1 MAIMIPSM
9 ETKEDF
15 NASGGELLLYEL
27 LAQLPDDYYI
37 FHSTRWN
44 EKLQKS
50 AYSGAHRYVQWGEA
64 DFTIFHP
71 VYGFIVF
78 EVKDGQIAFSRERG
92 WIQINR
98 YSGHEKIIDPMEQA
112 ERSKYYFLD
121 QIKRRF
127 GGSSPYSFCSAVW
140 FTSGDKACVDGAMPL
155 NYKEETVLW
164 SNDLQSPTSAEMA
177 IRKVYRYY
185 DVKHVVPSNE
195 TTAKVLDTLAPEFGV
210 FESIRSRML
219 STKAMFRKMTAEQ
232 MYLLDYLEE
241 QEEAAIHGV
250 AGTGKTV
257 LAVQKAKSLSESGP
271 VLFLCFNRF
280 LKNHLQNAYSAESGI
295 AFYTLD
301 GLLTKYTSN
310 FSQSPSERTEMITE
324 FLMDWDQYEIPFC
337 HIVIDEGQ
345 DFQDE
350 HLQLLHAIARS
361 KNGCFYVFYDK
372 NQFVQGVNYAQWLDQ
387 MECRLVL
394 SRNCR
399 NTKEIAITSTRPIGL
414 EESRI
419 KMRREF
425 DSFSTWKPKLFFVDG
440 KTTLQEY
447 LAKLIKKYTA
457 AGIKEKDIVVLS
469 MKPEGKSMLQQSD
482 LCISGKYILSR
493 EPKENSI
500 FFTTVRKFK
509 GLEAEVIICI
519 DIDKETFSSP
529 QERNVFYVGTS
540 RAMAYLDLLSL
551 SSPEELATAIDGG
564 EIYSKRPQ
572 AIKAV
577 RDCLKVKIASA
588 FDLTDDIDS

>member
-1 MAIMIPSM
+1 MAILIPGLES
-9 ETKEDF
+9 KEDF

-27 LAQLPDDYYI
+27 LSQLPDDYYV

-44 EKLQKS
+44 EKPQKS
-50 AYSGAHRYVQWGEA
+50 EYSVARRYVQWGEA

-71 VYGFIVF
+71 EYGFIVF

-92 WIQINR
+92 WVQINR
-98 YSGHEKIIDPMEQA
+98 NSGCEKIIDPMEQA
-112 ERSKYYFLD
+112 ERSKYYFLE

-127 GGSSPYSFCSAVW
+127 DGSSPYSFCSAVW
-140 FTSGDKACVDGAMPL
+140 FTSGDKACVNGAMPL
-155 NYKEETVLW
+155 NYKDEIVLW
-164 SNDLQSPTSAEMA
+164 SNDLQSPTTAEMA
-177 IRKVYRYY
+177 IRKIYRYY
-185 DVKHVVPSNE
+185 DVKQVSPTKE
-195 TTAKVLDTLAPEFGV
+195 MTAKVLDTLTPEFGV

-232 MYLLDYLEE
+232 MYLLDYLSE

-257 LAVQKAKSLSESGP
+257 LAVQKAKSLSENAP

-280 LKNHLQNAYSAESGI
+280 LKDHLQNAYSAESGI

-301 GLLTKYTSN
+301 GLLKKYTDQ
-310 FSQSPSERTEMITE
+310 FSQNPDERSEMITE
-324 FLMDWDQYEIPFC
+324 FLMDWDNYEIPFR

-345 DFQDE
+345 DFQAE
-350 HLQLLHAIARS
+350 HLQLLHDNARAR
-361 KNGCFYVFYDK
+361 KGCFYVFYDK
-372 NQFVQGVNYAQWLDQ
+372 NQFVQGRDYAQWLDQ

-425 DSFSTWKPKLFFVDG
+425 SDAGSWKPNLFFVDNR
-440 KTTLQEY
+440 TDLQEY
-447 LAKLIKKYTA
+447 LAKLIKKYTS
-457 AGIKEKDIVVLS
+457 AGVDTKNIVVLS
-469 MKPEGKSMLQQSD
+469 MKPEGRSMIQAD
-482 LCISGKYILSR
+482 TRIAGRYRLSSKP
-493 EPKENSI
+493 EDNAI

-509 GLEAEVIICI
+509 GLEAEVIICV
-519 DIDKETFSSP
+519 DIDQDTFSSP
-529 QERNVFYVGTS
+529 EERSVFYVGTS
-540 RAMAYLDLLSL
+540 RAMAYLDLLTL
-551 SSPEELATAIDGG
+551 SSPEELATAIDG
-564 EIYSKRPQ
+564 EAYSKRPQ

-577 RDCLKVKIASA
+577 RDQLKVKIASA
-588 FDLTDDIDS
+588 FDLKDRTES